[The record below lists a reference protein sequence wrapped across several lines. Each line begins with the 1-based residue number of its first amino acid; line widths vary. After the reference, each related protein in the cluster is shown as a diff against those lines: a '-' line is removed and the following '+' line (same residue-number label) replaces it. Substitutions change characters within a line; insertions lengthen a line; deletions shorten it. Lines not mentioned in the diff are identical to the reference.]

1 MQNIQIWH
9 NQSCSKS
16 RNAMTLLE
24 DKKIKADVRNYLENP
39 PSKEELKEE
48 IIKLLNNEQL
58 RNSIANEGYV
68 FAQNF
73 SDENIAK
80 NIMNVYLNI

>member
-1 MQNIQIWH
+1 MQDIQIWH

-39 PSKEELKEE
+39 PSKEELKEVLK
-48 IIKLLNNEQL
+48 KLNMKVL
-58 RNSIANEGYV
+58 
-68 FAQNF
+68 
-73 SDENIAK
+73 
-80 NIMNVYLNI
+80 

>member
-1 MQNIQIWH
+1 M
-9 NQSCSKS
+9 SKINNS
-16 RNAMTLLE
+16 
-24 DKKIKADVRNYLENP
+24 
-39 PSKEELKEE
+39 EELKEE